1 MATIETSKDYRF
13 ALLHLGFR
21 LFFLL
26 GTVFSV
32 LAISAWFWF
41 YYQGTQ
47 FLDNGNFPIILWH
60 AHEMVFGYSMVVAVG
75 FLLTA
80 VRNWTDHQTFRGYG
94 LLLLG
99 LSWLIARIMP
109 FTDLPGALIIMALLD
124 LLFDITACVVLLY
137 PIVRAKQWK
146 QLGIWS
152 TLLLV
157 TTSNALFY
165 IGLIWGYPELTRIG
179 LFSGLY
185 LIVAL
190 IMLMGQRVI
199 PFFIERGV
207 GYPVVLSVRPWLN
220 VSSMILMMV
229 FIVAVVWDPISRIT
243 VFVAIAL
250 AILQVLQMVGWYT
263 PGIWR
268 KPLLWS
274 IYLAYGWIFIGFTL
288 TALIHWIPIN
298 PMLGIHAFAY
308 GGVGMMTIGMMARV
322 SLGHTGR
329 NIFTP
334 PVALNWM
341 FSSLLLGA
349 IVRVIIPIIA
359 PMQYRMWIEV
369 SQVLWIIAFVA
380 FVVVYTPMLIK
391 PRIDGRYG

>member
-1 MATIETSKDYRF
+1 VIVIEPSKKYRF

-26 GTVFSV
+26 GAVFSAF
-32 LAISAWFWF
+32 AISAWFWF
-41 YYQGTQ
+41 YYHGTQ

-60 AHEMVFGYSMVVAVG
+60 AHEMIFGYSMAVAVG

-80 VRNWTDHQTFRGYG
+80 VKNWTGHQTLRGYR

-99 LSWLIARIMP
+99 LFWLMARIMP
-109 FTDLPGALIIMALLD
+109 FTDFPGALMIMALFD
-124 LLFDITACVVLLY
+124 LLFDVTVCIALLY
-137 PIVRAKQWK
+137 PLVRSKQWK

-152 TLLLV
+152 ILLLM
-157 TTSNALFY
+157 TTGNTLFY
-165 IGLIWGYPELTRIG
+165 IGLIWKHPELTQIG
-179 LFSGLY
+179 LFFGLY
-185 LIVAL
+185 LIIAL
-190 IMLMGQRVI
+190 IMLMGQRI
-199 PFFIERGV
+199 MPFFIERGV
-207 GYPVVLSVRPWLN
+207 GYPVVLRVRPWVN
-220 VSSMILMMV
+220 ISSLILMMF
-229 FIVAVVWDPISRIT
+229 FIVAVVWNPISLIT
-243 VFVAIAL
+243 VLVAIAL
-250 AILQVLQMVGWYT
+250 AFLQVLQMIGWYT

-274 IYLAYGWIFIGFTL
+274 LYLAYGWIFIGFIL
-288 TALIHWIPIN
+288 TALAHWIPIN

-334 PVALNWM
+334 PSALNWI
-341 FSSLLLGA
+341 FFSLLLGA
-349 IVRVIIPIIA
+349 IVRVIIPIIL

-369 SQVLWIIAFVA
+369 SQGLWIIAFVG
-380 FVVVYTPMLIK
+380 FIIVYAPMLIK

>member
-1 MATIETSKDYRF
+1 
-13 ALLHLGFR
+13 
-21 LFFLL
+21 
-26 GTVFSV
+26 
-32 LAISAWFWF
+32 
-41 YYQGTQ
+41 
-47 FLDNGNFPIILWH
+47 
-60 AHEMVFGYSMVVAVG
+60 MVFGYSMAVAVG

-80 VRNWTDHQTFRGYG
+80 VRNWTGHQTLRGYG

-109 FTDLPGALIIMALLD
+109 FTDLPGALIIMALFD
-124 LLFDITACVVLLY
+124 LLFDVTACVALLY
-137 PIVRAKQWK
+137 PLVRAKQWK

-152 TLLLV
+152 TLLLL

-165 IGLIWGYPELTRIG
+165 IGLIWGHPELTRIG

-185 LIVAL
+185 LIIAL
-190 IMLMGQRVI
+190 IMLMGQRII

-207 GYPVVLSVRPWLN
+207 GYPVVLDVRPWLN

-229 FIVAVVWDPISRIT
+229 FIVAVVWDPVSRIT
-243 VFVAIAL
+243 VWVAIAL

-263 PGIWR
+263 SGIWR

-274 IYLAYGWIFIGFTL
+274 LYLAYGWIFIGFTL
-288 TALIHWIPIN
+288 TALTHWIPIN

-329 NIFTP
+329 NIFSP
-334 PVALNWM
+334 PAALNWM
-341 FSSLLLGA
+341 FFSLLLGA

-369 SQVLWIIAFVA
+369 SQGLWIIAFVA
-380 FVVVYTPMLIK
+380 FVVVYAPMLIK